1 MEEQIKTVKRAG
13 EERSALLTAFLKE
26 CYVVD
31 FVQEYGKDSGIAERW
46 GICTQLSADSIEEK
60 YGEIVGQY
68 RPYMVIPRGKT
79 NPFAEYHTNEEKF
92 KKRLFR
98 DDAYGFNDLT
108 EYYHPELVMDLESEF
123 ELKMFCRHIYDC
135 LPKLTE
141 KQRRVFSLRYSAQL
155 SIGEIA
161 EKQNLTRQAV
171 YALLR
176 GAKNRIREALSHK
189 YPPEFLDGVEKGR
202 VVRG

>member
-1 MEEQIKTVKRAG
+1 MD
-13 EERSALLTAFLKE
+13 E

-31 FVQEYGKDSGIAERW
+31 FLQEYGKYSGIAERW

-98 DDAYGFNDLT
+98 DDAYGFNELT
-108 EYYHPELVMDLESEF
+108 EYYHPELVMDLESEL
-123 ELKMFCRHIYDC
+123 ELKMFCSHIYDC
-135 LPKLTE
+135 LPILTE

-189 YPPEFLDGVEKGR
+189 YPPEFFDGVEKGR
-202 VVRG
+202 AVHG